1 MPPPTKSPGESP
13 HGREGDQ
20 SNEGDA
26 SAAGGT
32 QIATTGRTG
41 TSSRRS
47 TPVVALWAARLL
59 WLVVAAAGGAGFGDA
74 LSDRPRA
81 VQLTGTVLLWVGWAA
96 VAAMLAL
103 PGVIGLTLSR
113 TVVPAGAV
121 VAVAATVARGLDTST
136 AVTMTTTAL
145 ATLVVAS
152 GEFGEAMVQ
161 ASAYGHERRF
171 LLTPPAAFYVPTAV
185 SWMVLVAA
193 AATGP
198 LLLAARNWVVGVPVT
213 AIAAVVVWF
222 LPTRF
227 HRLSRR
233 WLVLVPAGV
242 VIHDHVVLGETVML
256 RDGTVRRIR
265 LALADTQAADL
276 TGPAGGHAIE
286 ITVAEPVGVVFAGT
300 RQQPNGRAIH
310 ARGVLVA
317 PTRPGRVL
325 AAAAERLPVG

>member
-13 HGREGDQ
+13 HGREGNQ

-41 TSSRRS
+41 TQRRS
-47 TPVVALWAARLL
+47 TPVVALWATRLL

-74 LSDRPRA
+74 LSDRSSA
-81 VQLTGTVLLWVGWAA
+81 VQLTGSVLLWVGWGAVAVVLALPGAIGLTLCRAVVPAGTAAA
-96 VAAMLAL
+96 VAA
-103 PGVIGLTLSR
+103 
-113 TVVPAGAV
+113 
-121 VAVAATVARGLDTST
+121 AVAHGLDTST
-136 AVTMTTTAL
+136 AVTLTTTAL
-145 ATLVVAS
+145 AALVVAS

-185 SWMVLVAA
+185 SWALLVAA
-193 AATGP
+193 AGTGP
-198 LLLAARNWVVGVPVT
+198 MLLAARNWAVGVPVSVV
-213 AIAAVVVWF
+213 AAALLWF
-222 LPTRF
+222 LPSRF

-242 VIHDHVVLGETVML
+242 VVHDHVVLGETVML
-256 RDGTVRRIR
+256 RDGSVRRIR